1 MSDRL
6 ADLAHP
12 LFAGTP
18 VDKALDSHRNKALA
32 EVDAVRSDDLLTG
45 DLPGL
50 RRHLVE
56 TYRIDPLRIEWDAR
70 TALASDDR
78 STVRVFVPFLG
89 AAGLFDMRPTR
100 DDGEHPI
107 GWVREHE
114 LVLVLAADGG
124 KAQREVDRQK
134 SLINDWA
141 ARINSDVEPRNERL
155 ARTIRTRV
163 TFEADRVRRT
173 AALALELGPP
183 PAPRTGRR
191 SEERQAR
198 STTSGGRSDA
208 ALQAHRPG
216 RPRASRELILDRYE
230 EAVAATPQPQ
240 TLTAI
245 AARFRTMDGR
255 HLGISARHLRRLL
268 GSIQESAE

>member
-18 VDKALDSHRNKALA
+18 VDETLDSHRNKALA
-32 EVDAVRSDDLLTG
+32 EVDALRSDDLLTG

-56 TYRIDPLRIEWDAR
+56 TYRIDPLRIEWDAV
-70 TALASDDR
+70 TALASDDH
-78 STVRVFVPFLG
+78 STVRVFVPFVG
-89 AAGLFDMRPTR
+89 AAGLFDLRPTR
-100 DDGEHPI
+100 DDGERPT

-114 LVLVLAADGG
+114 LVLVLTADGR

-134 SLINDWA
+134 SLITDWA
-141 ARINSDVEPRNERL
+141 TRINADVEPRNERL

-183 PAPRTGRR
+183 PSRR
-191 SEERQAR
+191 KGMTSEERHPR
-198 STTSGGRSDA
+198 STTSGDRSDGA
-208 ALQAHRPG
+208 IQAHRPG
-216 RPRASRELILDRYE
+216 RPRASREHILDRYE
-230 EAVAATPQPQ
+230 EAVAATLQPR
-240 TLTAI
+240 TRTAI

-255 HLGISARHLRRLL
+255 HLGISPRHLRRLL
-268 GSIQESAE
+268 RGIEESAE